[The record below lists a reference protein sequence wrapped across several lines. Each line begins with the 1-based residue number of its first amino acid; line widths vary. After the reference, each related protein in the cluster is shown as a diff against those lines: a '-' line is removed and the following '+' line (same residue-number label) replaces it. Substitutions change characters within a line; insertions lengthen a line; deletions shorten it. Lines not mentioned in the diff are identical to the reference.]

1 MLSKVN
7 RLIRRT
13 AQSLAA
19 CEASLQKLNAEKE
32 KLAEKE
38 RLYDMQLKNLKS
50 LLDKKELL
58 AKLYFDRIYFTRYVK
73 LQSFSSRSLR

>member
-19 CEASLQKLNAEKE
+19 CEASL
-32 KLAEKE
+32 
-38 RLYDMQLKNLKS
+38 
-50 LLDKKELL
+50 
-58 AKLYFDRIYFTRYVK
+58 
-73 LQSFSSRSLR
+73 

>member
-19 CEASLQKLNAEKE
+19 CEASLQ
-32 KLAEKE
+32 
-38 RLYDMQLKNLKS
+38 
-50 LLDKKELL
+50 
-58 AKLYFDRIYFTRYVK
+58 
-73 LQSFSSRSLR
+73 

>member
-19 CEASLQKLNAEKE
+19 CEASLQK
-32 KLAEKE
+32 
-38 RLYDMQLKNLKS
+38 
-50 LLDKKELL
+50 
-58 AKLYFDRIYFTRYVK
+58 
-73 LQSFSSRSLR
+73 

>member
-19 CEASLQKLNAEKE
+19 CEAS
-32 KLAEKE
+32 
-38 RLYDMQLKNLKS
+38 
-50 LLDKKELL
+50 
-58 AKLYFDRIYFTRYVK
+58 
-73 LQSFSSRSLR
+73 

>member
-38 RLYDMQLKNLKS
+38 RL
-50 LLDKKELL
+50 
-58 AKLYFDRIYFTRYVK
+58 
-73 LQSFSSRSLR
+73 